1 MNDGGKPPAA
11 EDGTRLAAAR
21 LRRRCDP
28 AGLGFATTRELRPSP
43 FARVQARARDAL
55 EFGVALRQPGYNI
68 FAVGPPGVGKRTL
81 VRQMLAEAATRAAR
95 ADDWCYV
102 FNFAEEGRRPMT
114 LRLPAGRGA
123 ALKRDM
129 DALIE
134 ELRAAIPAAFDGE
147 DYRTR
152 RQAIEDRAKALPR
165 KASAEVEQEAHAQG
179 VAILHLPTGIALAP
193 LRDGE
198 IVAPDA
204 FAKLPEAERER
215 ARAAMA
221 AVQDKLQAAMRRLPQ
236 WEAEFREHL
245 RALNREVVRYAIGHL
260 MTALAVRYDDLEAV
274 AAHLREVEADLIR
287 NAEHFLEVESAAQAE
302 GGETPVGAP
311 LQGGAFRR
319 YQVNLVVDNAR
330 LDHAPVVDED
340 HPTLANLVGR
350 IEYRAQFGAFATDF
364 TLIKPGAL
372 HRANG
377 GYLVLDAR
385 RVLAQP
391 LAWEQLKRTLRAGR
405 IRIES
410 VGEAI
415 GLAVPVSLEPEPVP
429 LDVKVVLLGDREIHA
444 LLGAWDPD
452 FGELFK
458 VVAEFDDATERDAAG
473 EAAYAALVAEV
484 AARGGLR
491 PFDASA
497 VARIVDHGSRLASD
511 AEKLSCGFAAV
522 ADLVRESDHAARVAG
537 RTIAT
542 AGDVASAIRA
552 RERRAAR
559 LRERVREAIRRGS
572 LMVEPEGRACG
583 QVNGLVV
590 LQLAGDGFGWPV
602 RITARTRLGGGKLVD
617 IEREVKLG
625 GPMHSKGVLILEG
638 FIAGRY
644 GRDRPL
650 ALWASL
656 VIEQSYG
663 QVEGDSASLAELCAL
678 LSAISGIALRQ
689 DVAITGS
696 VNQAGLVQPVG
707 GVNEKVEGFFDVCT
721 DLGRLGTQGAIVPRA
736 NVQNMMLREDVVEAC
751 AAGRFH
757 VHAVGDVDEAMSLL
771 AGLPAGARGADG
783 RYPAG
788 SVNAQVEEALEKLG
802 AAARSFALDRAAP

>member
-1 MNDGGKPPAA
+1 MSDDGKPPVA
-11 EDGTRLAAAR
+11 EGGIRLATAR
-21 LRRRCDP
+21 LRRSCDP
-28 AGLGFATTRELRPSP
+28 AALGFATTRDLRPSS
-43 FARVQARARDAL
+43 FARVQARACDAL

-81 VRQMLAEAATRAAR
+81 VRRLLAEAATRAAR

-134 ELRAAIPAAFDGE
+134 ELRAAIPAAFEGE

-165 KASAEVEQEAHAQG
+165 KASDEVEQEARAQG

-198 IVAPDA
+198 IVGPDL

-221 AVQDKLQAAMRRLPQ
+221 AVQEKLQAAMRRLPQ

-260 MTALAVRYDDLEAV
+260 MTALAARYDDLDAV

-287 NAEHFLEVESAAQAE
+287 NAERFLEIENAAQAE
-302 GGETPVGAP
+302 GGEMPGGAP
-311 LQGGAFRR
+311 LRGGAFRR

-391 LAWEQLKRTLRAGR
+391 LAWEQLKRALRAGR

-415 GLAVPVSLEPEPVP
+415 GLAMPVS
-429 LDVKVVLLGDREIHA
+429 LDVKVVLLGDREVHA
-444 LLGAWDPD
+444 LLDAWDPD
-452 FGELFK
+452 MGELFK
-458 VVAEFDDATERDAAG
+458 VVADFDDATTRDAPG

-491 PFDASA
+491 PFDATA

-537 RTIAT
+537 RTVAT
-542 AGDVASAIRA
+542 AGDVAAAIRA

-572 LMVEPEGRACG
+572 LMVEPEGRARG

-590 LQLAGDGFGWPV
+590 LQLAGDSFGWPV
-602 RITARTRLGGGKLVD
+602 RITARARLGGGKLVD
-617 IEREVKLG
+617 IEREARLG
-625 GPMHSKGVLILEG
+625 GPIHSKGVLILEG
-638 FIAGRY
+638 FLAGRY

-663 QVEGDSASLAELCAL
+663 HVEGDSASLAELCAL
-678 LSAISGIALRQ
+678 LSAIAGIELRQ
-689 DVAITGS
+689 DIAVTGS
-696 VNQAGLVQPVG
+696 VNQAGQVQPVG
-707 GVNEKVEGFFDVCT
+707 GVNEKVEGFFDVCA
-721 DLGRLGTQGAIVPRA
+721 DLGRLGTQGAIVPRG
-736 NVQNMMLREDVVEAC
+736 NVQNLMLREDVVGAC
-751 AAGRFH
+751 ASGRFH
-757 VHAVGDVDEAMSLL
+757 VHAVADIDEAMALL
-771 AGLPAGARGADG
+771 AGLPAGTRDAAGG
-783 RYPAG
+783 YPAG
-788 SVNAQVEEALEKLG
+788 SVNALVEEALGRLG
-802 AAARSFALDRAAP
+802 AAARSFALDRPPP

>member
-1 MNDGGKPPAA
+1 MSGDSGPVPPAPLTLL
-11 EDGTRLAAAR
+11 GAAR

-28 AGLGFATTRELRPSP
+28 ACLGFATTRELRPSSL
-43 FARVQARARDAL
+43 ARVQARAREAL
-55 EFGVALRQPGYNI
+55 EFGVSMRQPGYNI

-81 VRQMLAEAATRAAR
+81 VRRLLAEAATRAAR

-134 ELRAAIPAAFDGE
+134 ELRAAIPAAFEGE

-165 KASAEVEQEAHAQG
+165 KASDEVEQEARAQG

-198 IVAPDA
+198 IVAPDR
-204 FAKLPEAERER
+204 FARLPEAERER

-221 AVQDKLQAAMRRLPQ
+221 AVQEKLQAAMRRLPQ

-260 MTALAVRYDDLEAV
+260 MTALAARYDDLEPV
-274 AAHLREVEADLIR
+274 RAHLREVEADLIR
-287 NAEHFLEVESAAQAE
+287 NAERFLEIENAAQAAD
-302 GGETPVGAP
+302 GEAQGGAP
-311 LQGGAFRR
+311 LRGGAFRR
-319 YQVNLVVDNAR
+319 YQVNLVVDNAG

-340 HPTLANLVGR
+340 HPTLSSLVGR

-385 RVLAQP
+385 RLLAQP
-391 LAWEQLKRTLRAGR
+391 LAWEQLKRALRAGR

-415 GLAVPVSLEPEPVP
+415 GLAMPVSLEPEPVP
-429 LDVKVVLLGDREIHA
+429 LDVKVVLLGDREVHA
-444 LLGAWDPD
+444 LLEAWDPD
-452 FGELFK
+452 LGELFK
-458 VVAEFDDATERDAAG
+458 VVADFDDATPRDASG

-484 AARGGLR
+484 VARGGLR
-491 PFDASA
+491 PLDAAA
-497 VARIVDHGSRLASD
+497 VARIVDHGSRLAAD

-522 ADLVRESDHAARVAG
+522 ADLVRESDHAARLAG
-537 RTIAT
+537 RTVAT
-542 AGDVASAIRA
+542 AADVAAAIAA

-572 LMVEPEGRACG
+572 LMVETAGRACG

-590 LQLAGDGFGWPV
+590 VQVAGDSFGWPV
-602 RITARTRLGGGKLVD
+602 RITARVRLGGGKLVD
-617 IEREVKLG
+617 IERETKLG
-625 GPMHSKGVLILEG
+625 GPLHSKGVLILEG
-638 FIAGRY
+638 FLAGRH
-644 GRDRPL
+644 GRERPL

-678 LSAISGIALRQ
+678 LSAIAGLELRQ
-689 DVAITGS
+689 DIALTGS
-696 VNQAGLVQPVG
+696 VNQAGIVQPVG
-707 GVNEKVEGFFDVCT
+707 GVNEKVEGFFDVCA
-721 DLGRLGTQGAIVPRA
+721 DIDRPGAQGAIVPRG
-736 NVQNMMLREDVVEAC
+736 NVQNLMLREDVVEAC
-751 AAGRFH
+751 ASGRFE
-757 VHAVGDVDEAMSLL
+757 VHAVADIDEAMALL
-771 AGLPAGARGADG
+771 SGLPAGERGADG

-788 SVNAQVEEALEKLG
+788 SVNARVEDALDRLC
-802 AAARSFALDRAAP
+802 AAARSFAPGQAPP